1 MGSMMLFLTHWPP
14 TIAEEADLLRRGVIQ
29 HALTPE
35 VRAREEARAL
45 RRDQERETE
54 WACWALARRG

>member
-1 MGSMMLFLTHWPP
+1 MIATPKEPP

-29 HALTPE
+29 YALTPE

-45 RRDQERETE
+45 RRDQERAVAQAERL
-54 WACWALARRG
+54 LAVRKP